1 MGLAT
6 YGEIYKI
13 FIPLL
18 SHFKRLP
25 NEAVSDWCNEILIER
40 EVCLSWAATF
50 QGYIRLL
57 DKVRDREAQDR
68 FSDRAAA
75 MFVEFL
81 LRVKENP
88 DHFAQKYLKR
98 ELSNFN
104 KDLRE
109 RFENQNLL
117 RMILSLESLL
127 TRRWYPGEDDRTGSI
142 LKKLGFN
149 DIIGKKNLQ
158 RFPLGELRSS
168 DNLSWDERF
177 SFPNGTDVF
186 GWTREY
192 WSIFENEDLVPASRF
207 SECSTLDLAGRSVLH
222 HKIDC
227 RRYRDEDMAADF
239 LFADRNYL
247 GDSSIFIARCNK
259 QTPLHRAAMAGHE
272 GLINELLAQGIDP
285 NAGDHYGRT
294 ALCLAVFH
302 GYAEVVCTLDHSM
315 SSDGRDRKDNDSRN
329 ALHYAIFGG
338 KENLAISLINRG
350 ININCED
357 KFRRQPLWWAAWY
370 KRNRVLVRLLEKSE
384 IQMLLMIWR
393 PPGEKYN
400 SREIACQTK
409 ILDWDSSIRGQ
420 ATRQDRKISIDPETG
435 AITAFALSIQ

>member
-1 MGLAT
+1 MA
-6 YGEIYKI
+6 
-13 FIPLL
+13 
-18 SHFKRLP
+18 
-25 NEAVSDWCNEILIER
+25 DWCNEILIER
-40 EVCLSWAATF
+40 EVRLSWAATF
-50 QGYIRLL
+50 QGYIHLL
-57 DKVRDREAQDR
+57 DKARDREAQDR

-81 LRVKENP
+81 LRVKEKP
-88 DHFAQKYLKR
+88 DPFTQKYLEN
-98 ELSNFN
+98 ELSDFN
-104 KDLRE
+104 KDLKK

-117 RMILSLESLL
+117 KMILPLESFLA
-127 TRRWYPGEDDRTGSI
+127 RRWYPGEHDRTGSI
-142 LKKLGFN
+142 SKTLGLS
-149 DIIGKKNLQ
+149 DIIGKKNLE
-158 RFPLGELRSS
+158 RLPLGELRSS

-186 GWTREY
+186 GWTKEY
-192 WSIFENEDLVPASRF
+192 WIIFENEDLVPASRF

-227 RRYRDEDMAADF
+227 KRYRDEDMATNF
-239 LFADRNYL
+239 LFADRSNL
-247 GDSSIFIARCNK
+247 GDSSIFIAGCNK

-272 GLINELLAQGIDP
+272 GLTNELLAQGIDP

-338 KENLAISLINRG
+338 QEDLAISLINRG
-350 ININCED
+350 IDINCED

-370 KRNRVLVRLLEKSE
+370 KRDRVVVRLLEKSE
-384 IQMLLMIWR
+384 IQMPLMIWR

-400 SREIACQTK
+400 SKEIACQKK
-409 ILDWDSSIRGQ
+409 ILKWDSSIREQ
-420 ATRQDRKISIDPETG
+420 ARRQDRKIRTDPETG
-435 AITAFALSIQ
+435 AINAFALSIQ